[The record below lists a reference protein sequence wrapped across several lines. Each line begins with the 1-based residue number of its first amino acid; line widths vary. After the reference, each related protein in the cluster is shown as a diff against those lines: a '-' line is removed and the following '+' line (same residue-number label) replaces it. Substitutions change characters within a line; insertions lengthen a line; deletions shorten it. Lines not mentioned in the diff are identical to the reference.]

1 MTTTTS
7 PQTEL
12 QLFADDVRKGL
23 EGTPKSLS
31 SKYFYDDE
39 GSRIF
44 QDIMKLPE
52 YYLTLCEREIFQ
64 QQAADIYQAF
74 KNENAS
80 FDLIELGPGDGS
92 KTALLIDHFLKQSAD
107 FTYIPIDI
115 SAEALRILSDNFQA
129 KFPDLV
135 IREKNGD
142 YFQVLETL
150 KESPDERTKI
160 VFFLGSNI
168 GNFRKAESI
177 EFFQRLSS
185 AMSKDDLLFIGVD
198 LQKDP
203 RVILNAYDD
212 PSGVTSAFN
221 LNLLKRINRE
231 LDANFVI
238 ENFMHYAS
246 YHPTD
251 GAARSYLLSREE
263 QTVRIGALGQNFKF
277 AQWEPIYMEISQKY
291 TLEMLEELA
300 EKSGFRIV
308 KNFFDSKNYY
318 TNSLWK
324 AVR

>member
-1 MTTTTS
+1 MTPTTS

-12 QLFADDVRKGL
+12 QRFAEDVRKGL
-23 EGTPKSLS
+23 DALPKSLS

-44 QDIMKLPE
+44 QEIMKLPE
-52 YYLTLCEREIFQ
+52 YYLTRCEFDIFE
-64 QQAADIYQAF
+64 QQAAEIYSAF

-92 KTALLIDHFLKQSAD
+92 KTAVLIDHFLKQSAD
-107 FTYIPIDI
+107 FTYVPIDI
-115 SAEALRILSDNFQA
+115 SAEALRILSEHFRA
-129 KFPDLV
+129 KFPDL
-135 IREKNGD
+135 IIKEKNGD
-142 YFQVLETL
+142 YFHVLETL
-150 KESPDERTKI
+150 KESGERIKI

-168 GNFRKAESI
+168 GNFRKDESI
-177 EFFQRLSS
+177 EFFQRLSV
-185 AMSKDDLLFIGVD
+185 AMSKDDLLFIGFD

-203 RVILNAYDD
+203 RVILHAYDD
-212 PSGVTSAFN
+212 PSGVTGAFN

-231 LDANFVI
+231 LGANFAV

-251 GAARSYLLSREE
+251 GAARSYLISREE
-263 QTVRIGALGQNFKF
+263 QTVYIEALGQDFDF

-291 TLEMLEELA
+291 TLAMIAELA
-300 EKSGFRIV
+300 EKSGFRVV

>member
-1 MTTTTS
+1 MITTL

-12 QLFADDVRKGL
+12 QRFAADVRKGL
-23 EGTPKSLS
+23 DGSPKSLS

-44 QDIMKLPE
+44 QEIMKLPE
-52 YYLTLCEREIFQ
+52 YYLTRCESEIFER
-64 QQAADIYQAF
+64 QAADIYQAF

-107 FTYIPIDI
+107 FTYVPIDI
-115 SAEALRILSDNFQA
+115 SAEALRILSEHFRA
-129 KFPDLV
+129 KFPDL
-135 IREKNGD
+135 IIKEKNGD
-142 YFQVLETL
+142 YFRVLETL
-150 KESPDERTKI
+150 KESAADRTKI

-168 GNFRKAESI
+168 GNFRKDESI
-177 EFFQRLSS
+177 EFFRRLSD
-185 AMSKDDLLFIGVD
+185 AMSKDDLLFIGFD

-203 RVILNAYDD
+203 RVILRAYDD
-212 PSGVTSAFN
+212 PSGVTGSFN
-221 LNLLKRINRE
+221 LNLLKRMNRE
-231 LDANFVI
+231 LGANFAVG
-238 ENFMHYAS
+238 NFMHYAS

-251 GAARSYLLSREE
+251 GAARSYLISREE
-263 QTVRIGALGQNFKF
+263 QTVHIDALGEDFEF

-291 TLEMLEELA
+291 TLGMIDELA
-300 EKSGFRIV
+300 EKSGFRVV

>member
-1 MTTTTS
+1 MITTL

-12 QLFADDVRKGL
+12 QRFAADVRKGL
-23 EGTPKSLS
+23 DGSPKSLS

-44 QDIMKLPE
+44 QEIMKLPE
-52 YYLTLCEREIFQ
+52 YYLTRCESEIFER
-64 QQAADIYQAF
+64 QAADIYQAF

-107 FTYIPIDI
+107 FTYVPIDI
-115 SAEALRILSDNFQA
+115 SAEALRILSEHFRA
-129 KFPDLV
+129 KFPDL
-135 IREKNGD
+135 IIKEKNGD
-142 YFQVLETL
+142 YFRVLETL
-150 KESPDERTKI
+150 KESAADRTKI

-168 GNFRKAESI
+168 GNFRKDESI
-177 EFFQRLSS
+177 EFFRRLSD
-185 AMSKDDLLFIGVD
+185 AMSKDDLLFIGFD

-203 RVILNAYDD
+203 RVILRAYDD
-212 PSGVTSAFN
+212 PSGVTGSFN
-221 LNLLKRINRE
+221 LNLLKRMNRE
-231 LDANFVI
+231 LGANFAV

-251 GAARSYLLSREE
+251 GAARSYLISREE
-263 QTVRIGALGQNFKF
+263 QTVHIDALGEDFEF

-291 TLEMLEELA
+291 TLGMIDELA
-300 EKSGFRIV
+300 EKSGFRVV

>member
-12 QLFADDVRKGL
+12 QRFAEDVRKGL
-23 EGTPKSLS
+23 SATPKSLS

-44 QDIMKLPE
+44 QEIMKLPE
-52 YYLTLCEREIFQ
+52 YYPTRCETEIFRE
-64 QQAADIYQAF
+64 QAAEIFEAF
-74 KNENAS
+74 RKENAS

-92 KTALLIDHFLKQSAD
+92 KTALLIDHFLKNSAD
-107 FTYIPIDI
+107 FTYLPIDI
-115 SAEALRILSDNFQA
+115 SAEALRILGEDFRRR
-129 KFPDLV
+129 FPDL
-135 IREKNGD
+135 IIKEKNGD
-142 YFQVLETL
+142 YFRVLETL
-150 KESPDERTKI
+150 KETPDERTKI

-168 GNFRKAESI
+168 GNFRKDESI
-177 EFFQRLSS
+177 DFFQRLSV
-185 AMSKDDLLFIGVD
+185 AMSKDDLLFIGFD

-203 RVILNAYDD
+203 RVILRAYDD
-212 PSGVTSAFN
+212 PSGVTSSFN
-221 LNLLKRINRE
+221 LNLLKRMNDE
-231 LDANFVI
+231 LGANFRI

-251 GAARSYLLSREE
+251 GAARSYLISREN
-263 QTVRIGALGQNFKF
+263 QTVNIGALNGSFEF
-277 AQWEPIYMEISQKY
+277 AKWEPIYMEISQKF
-291 TLEMLEELA
+291 TLAMIEELA
-300 EKSGFRIV
+300 EKSGFRVV

>member
-1 MTTTTS
+1 MATTTS

-12 QLFADDVRKGL
+12 QRFADDVRKGL
-23 EGTPKSLS
+23 EAAPKTLS

-44 QDIMKLPE
+44 QEIMKLPE
-52 YYLTLCEREIFQ
+52 YYLTRCEREIFQ

-107 FTYIPIDI
+107 FTYVPIDI

-129 KFPDLV
+129 KFPDLT

-142 YFQVLETL
+142 YFRMLETL
-150 KESPDERTKI
+150 KEFPDERTKI

-168 GNFRKAESI
+168 GNFRQAESLV
-177 EFFQRLSS
+177 FFQRLSA

-203 RVILNAYDD
+203 RVILPAYDD

-221 LNLLKRINRE
+221 LNLLKRMNRE
-231 LDANFVI
+231 LDADFAV

-246 YHPTD
+246 YQPTD
-251 GAARSYLLSREE
+251 GAARSYLISREK
-263 QTVRIGALGQNFKF
+263 QTVRVGALGQSFEF

-291 TLEMLEELA
+291 TLEMLEKLA
-300 EKSGFRIV
+300 EKCGFRIV
-308 KNFFDSKNYY
+308 KNFFDQKNYY

-324 AVR
+324 ALR

>member
-1 MTTTTS
+1 MTKTS
-7 PQTEL
+7 VKTEL
-12 QLFADDVRKGL
+12 QQFAEDVRAGL
-23 EGTPKSLS
+23 EGTPKTLS

-44 QDIMKLPE
+44 QEIMKLPE
-52 YYLTLCEREIFQ
+52 YYLTRCEFEIFE
-64 QQAADIYQAF
+64 QQAAEIYRAF
-74 KNENAS
+74 KNENAQ

-92 KTALLIDHFLKQSAD
+92 KTAVLIDHFLKQSAD
-107 FTYIPIDI
+107 FTYVPIDI
-115 SAEALRILSDNFQA
+115 SAEALRSLSESFQA
-129 KFPDLV
+129 KFPDL
-135 IREKNGD
+135 IIKEKNGD

-150 KESPDERTKI
+150 KESAQDRTKI

-177 EFFQRLSS
+177 EFFGRLSA

-203 RVILNAYDD
+203 RVILRAYDD
-212 PSGVTSAFN
+212 EAGVTSAFN
-221 LNLLKRINRE
+221 LNLLKRMNRE
-231 LDANFVI
+231 LGADFVV

-251 GAARSYLLSREE
+251 GAARSYLISREQ
-263 QTVRIGALGQNFKF
+263 QTVEIGALGETFDF

-291 TLEMLEELA
+291 TMAMLEELA
-300 EKSGFRIV
+300 EKTGFRIIES
-308 KNFFDSKNYY
+308 FFDSKKYY

>member
-1 MTTTTS
+1 MITTA

-12 QLFADDVRKGL
+12 QRFAEDVKKGL
-23 EGTPKSLS
+23 SGLPKSLS

-44 QDIMKLPE
+44 QEIMKLPE
-52 YYLTLCEREIFQ
+52 YYLTRCESEIFEKK
-64 QQAADIYQAF
+64 AAEIYSAF

-107 FTYIPIDI
+107 FTYVPIDI
-115 SAEALRILSDNFQA
+115 SAEALRLLSEHFRA
-129 KFPDLV
+129 KFPDL
-135 IREKNGD
+135 IIKEKNGD
-142 YFQVLETL
+142 YFHVLETL
-150 KESPDERTKI
+150 KESAADRTKI

-168 GNFRKAESI
+168 GNFRRDESI
-177 EFFQRLSS
+177 EFFQRLSV
-185 AMSKDDLLFIGVD
+185 AMSKDDLLFIGFD

-203 RVILNAYDD
+203 RVILRAYDD
-212 PSGVTSAFN
+212 PRGVTGAFN
-221 LNLLKRINRE
+221 LNLLKRMNRE
-231 LDANFVI
+231 LGANFVVG
-238 ENFMHYAS
+238 NFMHYAS

-251 GAARSYLLSREE
+251 GAARSYLISREE
-263 QTVRIGALGQNFKF
+263 QTVHIAALSQDFEF
-277 AQWEPIYMEISQKY
+277 ARWEPIYMEISQKY
-291 TLEMLEELA
+291 TLGMIAELA
-300 EKSGFRIV
+300 EKSGFRVV